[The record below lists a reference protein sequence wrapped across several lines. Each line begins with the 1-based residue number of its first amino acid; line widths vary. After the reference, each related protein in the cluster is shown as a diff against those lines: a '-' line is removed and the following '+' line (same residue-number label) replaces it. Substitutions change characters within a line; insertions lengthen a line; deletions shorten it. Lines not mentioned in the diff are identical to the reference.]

1 MIIFEKLGSVLKQC
15 QRIIMI
21 IIIVVVIINV
31 EKIISV
37 KYATYAVAKRKPEK
51 NQAYE
56 LLQKHVKL
64 KVWPV
69 ASPGQIHNQDFLKT
83 IKKSS
88 SLPYIFP
95 IITGS
100 LLSKYV
106 VSSFRGVRCR
116 LSTEFMQV

>member
-21 IIIVVVIINV
+21 IIIVLVINV

-37 KYATYAVAKRKPEK
+37 KYATYAVAKRNPEK